1 MEPRQMVVTSS
12 TSSSSPALCLYF
24 TWQQCPCTQDL
35 TVATTRVGGMMRSGS
50 AAVARVTS
58 AWYSDDQ
65 NSAVPVS
72 TVSTSRST
80 RVGSTQ
86 LCGTM
91 LSAPTIS
98 ANTSSS
104 SGTSPATAL

>member
-1 MEPRQMVVTSS
+1 MM
-12 TSSSSPALCLYF
+12 CL

-65 NSAVPVS
+65 NSAVPGVGQLYNNDINDNNIHS
-72 TVSTSRST
+72 IQRRSLIASSLCPCLSINIFIFIDRCLFSRCCEYRFIYSK
-80 RVGSTQ
+80 
-86 LCGTM
+86 
-91 LSAPTIS
+91 
-98 ANTSSS
+98 
-104 SGTSPATAL
+104 